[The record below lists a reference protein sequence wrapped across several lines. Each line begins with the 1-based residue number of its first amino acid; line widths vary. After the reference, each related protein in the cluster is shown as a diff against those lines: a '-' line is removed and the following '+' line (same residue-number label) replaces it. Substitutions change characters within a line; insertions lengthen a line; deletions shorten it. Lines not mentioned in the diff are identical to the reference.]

1 METNSLSKVYPYMT
15 LSYGTKIEFLVAVWK
30 KSKKCYLVVP
40 ISNTVSGIL
49 QVLVDPYLNV
59 DFSSQVGLMI
69 GTINQLLS
77 FLK

>member
-1 METNSLSKVYPYMT
+1 MT
-15 LSYGTKIEFLVAVWK
+15 LSDGTEIEFLLAVWK

-59 DFSSQVGLMI
+59 DFSSQVGSMI
-69 GTINQLLS
+69 GTINQS
-77 FLK
+77 LKSLTITVPEIEKYP